1 MGDQQIFMA
10 NMHVFNIAARTL
22 SFTLAAQELNMSQ
35 SAVSHRMK
43 KLEQQ
48 LGFKLFIRK
57 TRQLALTPEGERLKI
72 TVSLS
77 FDNIYTELNDI
88 THDELSGEL
97 YIGTSNGFASYWLMP
112 RLARFQ
118 QRYPNLDIRIQAQNN
133 AYDFDYEPIDIAI
146 YYLESP
152 PADLHYEKI
161 LSEQRM
167 PLCTV
172 KYAQQLNL
180 KHRGI
185 EGLRDATFIHRSQS
199 NAWQQWLNIMGS
211 DISPNLKKYSFN
223 HSDLYM
229 KAALNSLGIVMGRY
243 QFSQQALVEKTLIN
257 PLPAIDATASYYL
270 VCRKNTDQRPKYKA
284 FRHWI
289 LHEINNPP
297 S

>member
-1 MGDQQIFMA
+1 MA

-118 QRYPNLDIRIQAQNN
+118 QRYPNLDIRLQAQNN
-133 AYDFDYEPIDIAI
+133 AYDFDYEPIDVAI

-152 PADLHYEKI
+152 PTNLHYEKI
-161 LSEQRM
+161 LNEQRM
-167 PLCTV
+167 PLCTAE
-172 KYAQQLNL
+172 YAQQLNL
-180 KHRGI
+180 EQHGI
-185 EGLRDATFIHRSQS
+185 EGLRNATFIHRSQS
-199 NAWQQWLNIMGS
+199 QAWQQWLDIIGS
-211 DISPNLKKYSFN
+211 DINPNLKKYSFN

-243 QFSQQALVEKTLIN
+243 QFAQKALAEKTLIN

-284 FRHWI
+284 FRQW
-289 LHEINNPP
+289 LLNEINNDI
-297 S
+297 